1 MYRRT
6 GRKVVGLGVFK
17 RWRPMGR
24 RRDSTEQSVEANVRL
39 STCLIKHNTTKKYVG
54 KEMQLHLLLI
64 STLDGLKYQFLLTA
78 SLPAGKESLETNRR
92 LDEPQ
97 K

>member
-1 MYRRT
+1 VLNKAPHY
-6 GRKVVGLGVFK
+6 
-17 RWRPMGR
+17 
-24 RRDSTEQSVEANVRL
+24 
-39 STCLIKHNTTKKYVG
+39 KKYGG

-78 SLPAGKESLETNRR
+78 SLPAGKESPETNRR